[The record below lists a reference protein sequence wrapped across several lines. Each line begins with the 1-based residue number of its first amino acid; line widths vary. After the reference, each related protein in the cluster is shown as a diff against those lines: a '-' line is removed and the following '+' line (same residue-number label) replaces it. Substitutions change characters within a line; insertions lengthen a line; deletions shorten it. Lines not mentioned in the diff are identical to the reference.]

1 MHHSKISGAPNQIEK
16 GTRGMSTNRDM
27 LRFLQRRKFRLV
39 TKWKARL
46 KQNITF
52 QLPTGPEFPYRLV
65 FRAFDEVLRLLK
77 SEMCDVRED
86 FSESLLADQSGGEV
100 PTADQFM
107 EMFLT
112 GRDVFGE
119 FVTSDKTF
127 CASFP
132 GLPRAELGAGIERA
146 MKNLVDREM
155 NEFARLRQT
164 DFRRE
169 NQNPA

>member
-1 MHHSKISGAPNQIEK
+1 
-16 GTRGMSTNRDM
+16 M

-52 QLPTGPEFPYRLV
+52 QLPTGTGFPYRLV

-77 SEMCDVRED
+77 SELCEVPED
-86 FSESLLADQSGGEV
+86 FIESLLVDQPGSDI
-100 PTADQFM
+100 PNADQFM

-112 GRDVFGE
+112 GRDVLGE
-119 FVTSDKTF
+119 FVASDKTF

-132 GLPRAELGAGIERA
+132 APYRNKLGAGIEHV

-155 NEFARLRQT
+155 NEFARRQQT
-164 DFRRE
+164 DFHGE
-169 NQNPA
+169 DQNPA